1 MKKLYFLLQ
10 LSIFLVIASC
20 SSGLKTGEGP
30 PAVTGG
36 ITKDT
41 SLGETNHHLPNEA
54 YHNSLSTTI
63 EYANRFTLSF
73 YPSFKKI
80 TINEPWPGST
90 DTLSYIISSDTT
102 LIQQYKNDETITLI
116 RQPVQRIVCFSTTHL
131 AFLELL
137 ETEDH
142 LIGFPTTDYIYS
154 HKIRARVREG
164 RIKNLGPANDINFES
179 LLSLDPDLV
188 FAFNMGNEHAL
199 VRKMQRSGIPV
210 VMNADYLENHP
221 LGRAEWIKCMAA
233 FFDKDIEADSIFRQ
247 IEQSYLDTKRKMSET
262 HTRPSV
268 FTGIVYGDTWFMPG
282 GRNYGSVFFKDAGGD
297 YLWAGNNSESIL
309 QLGFE
314 SVYEKAGKADY
325 WIGTATYNSLRE
337 IEQADIRYRDFRA
350 FQTGEIYNYSA
361 KVGQNGG
368 NAYFEM
374 GYARPDI
381 ILKDLAKILHPAEMK
396 DHPFYFYQKLY

>member
-1 MKKLYFLLQ
+1 MKILYFLLQ
-10 LSIFLVIASC
+10 LSIFLVIAAC
-20 SSGLKTGEGP
+20 SGGRKTGEGP
-30 PAVTGG
+30 PSVSAE
-36 ITKDT
+36 ITQDT
-41 SLGETNHHLPNEA
+41 SRRKTNNHSPTEA
-54 YHNSLSTTI
+54 YNNSPPTTI
-63 EYANRFTLSF
+63 DYAKRFTLSF
-73 YPSFKKI
+73 HPSFKKI

-90 DTLSYIISSDTT
+90 DTLSYIISSDTA
-102 LIQQYKNDETITLI
+102 LLQQNKNDETITLI

-137 ETEDH
+137 ETED
-142 LIGFPTTDYIYS
+142 LLAGFPTTNYIYS
-154 HKIRARVREG
+154 DKIKARVRKD
-164 RIKNLGPANDINFES
+164 RIKDLGPANDINFES

-247 IEQSYLDTKRKMSET
+247 IKQSYLDTKSRMSET

-268 FTGIVYGDTWFMPG
+268 FTGVVYGDTWFMPG
-282 GRNYGSVFFKDAGGD
+282 GRNYGSVFFNDAGGA
-297 YLWAGNNSESIL
+297 YIWAGNNSESIL
-309 QLGFE
+309 QLSFE

-325 WIGTATYNSLRE
+325 WIGTATYNSRQE
-337 IEQADIRYRDFRA
+337 IEQADIRYRNFKA